1 MENSD
6 KIAEIEKISN
16 EIERCMNLFPQK
28 DYLHKS
34 YSSKGFDNDGMI
46 CLSTDL
52 YFKLFISFLN
62 GMLDSLILEPFIKKN

>member
-1 MENSD
+1 MEYSD

-34 YSSKGFDNDGMI
+34 YSSKGFDKDGMI
-46 CLSTDL
+46 CFDNNSIFKVLS
-52 YFKLFISFLN
+52 
-62 GMLDSLILEPFIKKN
+62 